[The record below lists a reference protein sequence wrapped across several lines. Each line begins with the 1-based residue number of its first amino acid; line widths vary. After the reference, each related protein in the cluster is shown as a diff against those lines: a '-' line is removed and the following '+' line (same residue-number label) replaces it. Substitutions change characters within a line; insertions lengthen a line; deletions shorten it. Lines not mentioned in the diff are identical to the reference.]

1 MTERTDLTTFW
12 EEDPRIVEIASP
24 SVGIIIQDLH
34 DSLKSNTLQASE
46 NDDSLENLDD
56 LPLIDSSGK
65 ENIGLGEEVGI
76 TATMLD
82 SQVAFESRLTVTSS
96 GTITT
101 GDAGGASLID
111 AAGSLVTDL
120 VRRGAVVINFTD
132 ESITEVLRI
141 VGEGQAITR
150 VLRAGTLNQYTIG
163 DVYKI
168 WNIIQCEISGGNLV
182 GLDEL
187 DAEQSPVFPTAFT
200 QIVRA
205 RSASATLTNADVGS
219 FWDALLA
226 DHVVPDTF
234 GQQVALNLLTFGR
247 WLALRGGPGK

>member
-1 MTERTDLTTFW
+1 MTERSDLTTFW

-24 SVGIIIQDLH
+24 SVSIIIQDLH
-34 DSLKSNTLQASE
+34 DTLKSNTEQASE
-46 NDDSLENLDD
+46 NDDSLDSLDD
-56 LPLIDSSGK
+56 EPLIDSAGK
-65 ENIGLGEEVGI
+65 ENLGGGEEVGI

-82 SQVAFESRLTVTSS
+82 SQVAFESRLTVASS

-101 GDAGGASLID
+101 GDASGITLID

-120 VRRGAVVINFTD
+120 VARGAVVINFTD
-132 ESITEVLRI
+132 ESITEVLS
-141 VGEGQAITR
+141 VDSEGQATTR

-168 WNIIQCEISGGNLV
+168 WNVIQCEISGGNLV
-182 GLDEL
+182 GIDEL
-187 DAEQSPVFPTAFT
+187 GAEQSPIFPTAFT

-205 RSASATLTNADVGS
+205 RSASATALNADVGS
-219 FWDALLA
+219 FWDALLT
-226 DHVVPDTF
+226 DHIVAGSF
-234 GQQVALNLLTFGR
+234 GEYVGLKLLSFGR